1 MVAVKTQ
8 QKKSK
13 RRRTVGA
20 GTRAKPE
27 PMTGT
32 IECAFCRGTGK
43 DPFGCLSALS
53 NCQVCGGT
61 GEIHAKQPVLPCAF
75 CNGTGVQPNMTDRLH
90 CLACSGTGVV
100 PVVEDPVKCP
110 ACDGAGHQMK
120 PAAKGKRLLRQRCL
134 VCNGQRLISNARA
147 AVMRKTKRRGTTQCA
162 FCHGTGIQPD
172 NTDNLSC
179 LACGGTGEVPAIK
192 NPATCQDC
200 DGTGRHT
207 LKTARGKRRMR
218 QHCLTCNGQGVV
230 ASSVSKV

>member
-1 MVAVKTQ
+1 MGKAKLQ
-8 QKKSK
+8 RKKIK
-13 RRRTVGA
+13 RTPA
-20 GTRAKPE
+20 TATRAKPK
-27 PMTGT
+27 PTTGT
-32 IECAFCRGTGK
+32 IKCAFCRGTGK

-61 GEIHAKQPVLPCAF
+61 GEIHANQPVLPCVF
-75 CNGTGVQPNMTDRLH
+75 CNGTGVQPNTTDRLH
-90 CLACSGTGVV
+90 CLACRGTGVV
-100 PVVEDPVKCP
+100 PVIEDPVKCP
-110 ACDGAGHQMK
+110 ACDGTGHQMK
-120 PAAKGKRLLRQRCL
+120 RTAKGKRPVRQRCL
-134 VCNGQRLISNARA
+134 VCNGQRLIARARA
-147 AVMRKTKRRGTTQCA
+147 AVMRKTKRRGMTQCA
-162 FCHGTGIQPD
+162 FCKGTGIQPD

-192 NPATCQDC
+192 NPAMCQDC